1 MITFNFTPFPV
12 LETERLTLRNV
23 SVNDADEIFELRSN
37 PEVGR
42 YIERSPHADKAE
54 TLAWID
60 NIILKGLAENR
71 SIQWAITLKGEPKL
85 IGTACLWN
93 LRPEA
98 AEAELGYDL
107 MPEHWGKG
115 YMHEAIAAIIQ
126 YGFETLHLN
135 LIDAYTLPENTA
147 SVKVLTRNGFVLTGK
162 DTESPCVIFELEK
175 DHIIAQKGM

>member
-1 MITFNFTPFPV
+1 MIDFNFTPFPV
-12 LETERLTLRNV
+12 LQTERLTLRNV
-23 SVNDADEIFELRSN
+23 SVNDVNEIFELRSN

-42 YIERSPHADKAE
+42 YIERNPHADKAE

-115 YMHEAIAAIIQ
+115 YMQESVAAIIQ
-126 YGFETLHLN
+126 YGFERLHLK
-135 LIDAYTLPENTA
+135 LIDAYTLPDNTA
-147 SVKVLTRNGFVLTGK
+147 SVKLLTRNGFVLTGK
-162 DTESPCVIFELEK
+162 DAESECAIFVLEK
-175 DHIIAQKGM
+175 KPVAAK